1 MASYEIVLFLLALLI
16 GLVLRR
22 AAPVAEISVLEQ
34 LERKLN
40 SLENQKRKL
49 KRQVADFRTRACRS
63 ETRLLE
69 ESTREGQAQVSDHR
83 QGITLAYFFLSEVR
97 SKGYDWAWTY
107 SATCQNLDQGQDMYV
122 DLDRHRSDLED
133 TSHELEACAHNHDEA
148 VRLLHFCR
156 STILENLSSAIE
168 LAERRN
174 AAVSKL
180 YFEVFGETNG
190 NVQLLS
196 ELTDPW
202 RRWAELLAVQRDRT
216 DRVFTHCLDRASRHK
231 KIELEDLPAGIQLSW
246 QEPDYGF
253 DRILDLVRLR
263 LSSISR
269 SESVADFEYLRC
281 AGNPSPAS
289 TLCAG
294 GSGNGGGGS
303 SSISNTNCFGA
314 MRKSGYL
321 RLARTLHKR
330 MPDVPEERLVACL
343 ETLRSQNGG
352 LTGLRIS
359 EIREEVSRLIQ
370 EWPSSAVR

>member
-22 AAPVAEISVLEQ
+22 AAPVPEIGVIEQ

-49 KRQVADFRTRACRS
+49 KRQLADFRARASKS

-69 ESTREGQAQVSDHR
+69 DTSATREGQAQ
-83 QGITLAYFFLSEVR
+83 
-97 SKGYDWAWTY
+97 
-107 SATCQNLDQGQDMYV
+107 MYV
-122 DLDRHRSDLED
+122 DLDKHRSDLED
-133 TSHELEACAHNHDEA
+133 ASHELEVRAHNHEEA

-202 RRWAELLAVQRDRT
+202 RRWAELLAVQRDRA
-216 DRVFTHCLDRASRHK
+216 DRVFTHCLERASRHK
-231 KIELEDLPAGIQLSW
+231 KIEVEDLPPSAGVQLSW

-263 LSSISR
+263 LSSPISR

-281 AGNPSPAS
+281 ASNLSPAS
-289 TLCAG
+289 TLCGG
-294 GSGNGGGGS
+294 GSGNGGGGGGS
-303 SSISNTNCFGA
+303 VSNTNCFGTV
-314 MRKSGYL
+314 RKSGYL

>member
-16 GLVLRR
+16 GVVLRR
-22 AAPVAEISVLEQ
+22 AAPVAELGVVEQ

-49 KRQVADFRTRACRS
+49 KRQLADFRARAS
-63 ETRLLE
+63 KSDTRLLE
-69 ESTREGQAQVSDHR
+69 DTSATREGQAQ
-83 QGITLAYFFLSEVR
+83 
-97 SKGYDWAWTY
+97 
-107 SATCQNLDQGQDMYV
+107 MYV
-122 DLDRHRSDLED
+122 DLDKHRSDLED
-133 TSHELEACAHNHDEA
+133 ASHELEVCAHNHEEA
-148 VRLLHFCR
+148 VKLLHFCR
-156 STILENLSSAIE
+156 STVLENLSSAIE

-216 DRVFTHCLDRASRHK
+216 DRVFTHCLERASRRK
-231 KIELEDLPAGIQLSW
+231 KIEVEDLPAPAGFQLTW
-246 QEPDYGF
+246 EPDYGF

-263 LSSISR
+263 LSSPISR

-281 AGNPSPAS
+281 ASNLSPAS
-289 TLCAG
+289 TLCGG
-294 GSGNGGGGS
+294 GSGNGGGGGSGS
-303 SSISNTNCFGA
+303 SVSNTNCFGSV
-314 MRKSGYL
+314 RKSGYL

-330 MPDVPEERLVACL
+330 MPEVPEERLVACL

>member
-1 MASYEIVLFLLALLI
+1 MASYEIVLFLLSLLV
-16 GLVLRR
+16 GMVLRR
-22 AAPVAEISVLEQ
+22 AVPVAELSVVEQ

-49 KRQVADFRTRACRS
+49 KRQLADFKARASKS
-63 ETRLLE
+63 EARLLE
-69 ESTREGQAQVSDHR
+69 DTSATREGQAQ
-83 QGITLAYFFLSEVR
+83 
-97 SKGYDWAWTY
+97 
-107 SATCQNLDQGQDMYV
+107 MYV
-122 DLDRHRSDLED
+122 DLDKQNRSELED
-133 TSHELEACAHNHDEA
+133 SSHEQEVCAHNYDEA
-148 VRLLHFCR
+148 VKLLHFCR
-156 STILENLSSAIE
+156 TTVLENLSGAIE

-202 RRWAELLAVQRDRT
+202 RRWAELLATQRDRA
-216 DRVFTHCLDRASRHK
+216 DCVFTHCLERASRHK
-231 KIELEDLPAGIQLSW
+231 RIETDELPASAGLQHIW
-246 QEPDYGF
+246 EPDYGF

-263 LSSISR
+263 LSSPVSR
-269 SESVADFEYLRC
+269 SDNVADFEYLRC
-281 AGNPSPAS
+281 TSNLSPAS
-289 TLCAG
+289 TLCGSGGAG
-294 GSGNGGGGS
+294 GGPATATS
-303 SSISNTNCFGA
+303 CFGTV
-314 MRKSGYL
+314 RKSGYL

-330 MPDVPEERLVACL
+330 MPEVSEERLVACL

-370 EWPSSAVR
+370 DWPPSPVR

>member
-49 KRQVADFRTRACRS
+49 KRQLADFRTRACRS

-69 ESTREGQAQVSDHR
+69 ESTREGQAQ
-83 QGITLAYFFLSEVR
+83 
-97 SKGYDWAWTY
+97 
-107 SATCQNLDQGQDMYV
+107 MYV
-122 DLDRHRSDLED
+122 DLDKHRSDLED
-133 TSHELEACAHNHDEA
+133 TSHELEVCAHNHEEA

-253 DRILDLVRLR
+253 DRILDLVRMR

-281 AGNPSPAS
+281 AGNLSPAS
-289 TLCAG
+289 TLC

-303 SSISNTNCFGA
+303 SSISNTNCFGT